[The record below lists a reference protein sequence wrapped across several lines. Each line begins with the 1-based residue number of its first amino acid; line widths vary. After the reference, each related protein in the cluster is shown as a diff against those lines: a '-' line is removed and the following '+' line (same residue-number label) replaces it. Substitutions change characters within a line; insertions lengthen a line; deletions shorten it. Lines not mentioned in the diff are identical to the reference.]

1 MDILSAIQ
9 EKNRCSIQAKN
20 SGHYDSIVA
29 IDTLSMITI
38 HGSFMSKH
46 TSDSFYFLYRFLNG
60 RTYYFEFQIFSK
72 KSHFYVKSEN
82 HIHGKNTFDSRST
95 N

>member
-1 MDILSAIQ
+1 MDILSAIL

-46 TSDSFYFLYRFLNG
+46 TSDSFYFFVQVPKYK
-60 RTYYFEFQIFSK
+60 Y
-72 KSHFYVKSEN
+72 
-82 HIHGKNTFDSRST
+82 KNVLL
-95 N
+95 

>member
-1 MDILSAIQ
+1 MDILSAIL

-46 TSDSFYFLYRFLNG
+46 TSDSFYFFCTG
-60 RTYYFEFQIFSK
+60 S
-72 KSHFYVKSEN
+72 
-82 HIHGKNTFDSRST
+82 
-95 N
+95 